1 MEESPERQSPEILR
15 PIPRRPFRLAFTS
28 PTPPEEDSAPPSAT
42 QTPGITASDLAFLN
56 IHNNPSQPTKT
67 TSSIS
72 RATSLLNLTGS
83 TLLGIYSPSL
93 TPGIKPDTADTPS
106 WDNNNDNQTP
116 GIPQSPD
123 PGDIDEQ
130 TLKLIKKRRDSS
142 SRINN
147 SHIRTSIRT
156 SYFPSLTPTADSLKA
171 PEPPS
176 QTQIII
182 STVLRGTLLFALG
195 LGYGIL
201 VTRLPRAQQNSNDP
215 SSTPPPDEPLDWRY
229 LIFWGASGVL
239 LGCLLPWFD
248 QFFIPTNKNGKL
260 SPKPLPTSPQQQR
273 EKERE
278 ERQQEADYVL
288 VIRSIGVFVGIVFAI
303 RKLSWTSTMQV
314 SLTLALINPFIW
326 YLIDR
331 SKPGFLLSA
340 FVGLMGTVGMI
351 GLGLQEV
358 FPGLMPAPS
367 FYHHAGGGGGVLGG
381 SGRSGQNGSASA
393 GYVTGMGT
401 VKLGG
406 EREVIETG
414 VWMLSV
420 LFCSCVCF
428 GNIGRRLALSGEGA
442 TRGRWGGVR

>member
-1 MEESPERQSPEILR
+1 MEESAERHGPEILR

-28 PTPPEEDSAPPSAT
+28 PTPPEEDSTPPSAT
-42 QTPGITASDLAFLN
+42 QTPGITASDLAFLD
-56 IHNNPSQPTKT
+56 IHNNPNQASRNL
-67 TSSIS
+67 SSIS

-93 TPGIKPDTADTPS
+93 TPGIKGDTVDTPS
-106 WDNNNDNQTP
+106 WENNNDTQTP
-116 GIPQSPD
+116 GPLQSPD

-142 SRINN
+142 SHINN
-147 SHIRTSIRT
+147 NHIRTSIRT
-156 SYFPSLTPTADSLKA
+156 SYFPSLTPTADLLA
-171 PEPPS
+171 PPDPPS
-176 QTQIII
+176 QAQIIFSI
-182 STVLRGTLLFALG
+182 ALRASLLFALG

-201 VTRLPRAQQNSNDP
+201 VTRLPRAQNNDSP
-215 SSTPPPDEPLDWRY
+215 STEESLDWRY

-248 QFFIPTNKNGKL
+248 QFFIPAANKNGKL
-260 SPKPLPTSPQQQR
+260 SPKQLPSSPQQQQQN
-273 EKERE
+273 ERE

-340 FVGLMGTVGMI
+340 FVGLVGTVGMI
-351 GLGLQEV
+351 GLGLQDI
-358 FPGLMPAPS
+358 FPGLIPAPS
-367 FYHHAGGGGGVLGG
+367 FYHHADGVLG
-381 SGRSGQNGSASA
+381 SARLGQNGSASA
-393 GYVTGMGT
+393 GYVTGSGT
-401 VKLGG
+401 IKLGR

-442 TRGRWGGVR
+442 ARGRWGGVR

>member
-28 PTPPEEDSAPPSAT
+28 PTPPEEDSAPASTT
-42 QTPGITASDLAFLN
+42 QTPGITASDLAFLD
-56 IHNNPSQPTKT
+56 IHNNPSQASRNP
-67 TSSIS
+67 SSIS

-93 TPGIKPDTADTPS
+93 TPGIKGDTVDTPS
-106 WDNNNDNQTP
+106 WETNNGTQTP
-116 GIPQSPD
+116 GPAQSPD
-123 PGDIDEQ
+123 PGDIDER
-130 TLKLIKKRRDSS
+130 TL
-142 SRINN
+142 NP
-147 SHIRTSIRT
+147 RT
-156 SYFPSLTPTADSLKA
+156 
-171 PEPPS
+171 PS
-176 QTQIII
+176 QTQIIF
-182 STVLRGTLLFALG
+182 SLALRGTLLFALG

-201 VTRLPRAQQNSNDP
+201 VTRLPRAQNHDSRSQTASEE
-215 SSTPPPDEPLDWRY
+215 EPLDWRY
-229 LIFWGASGVL
+229 LLFWGASGVL

-248 QFFIPTNKNGKL
+248 QFFIPTAAKGNKFSAKQ
-260 SPKPLPTSPQQQR
+260 LPSSPQQQQQN
-273 EKERE
+273 ERE
-278 ERQQEADYVL
+278 GRQREADYVL

-303 RKLSWTSTMQV
+303 RKLPWTSTMQV

-340 FVGLMGTVGMI
+340 FVGLVGTVGMI
-351 GLGLQEV
+351 GLGLQEI

-367 FYHHAGGGGGVLGG
+367 FYHHDGGDGVLG
-381 SGRSGQNGSASA
+381 SARFGQNGSASA
-393 GYVTGMGT
+393 GYGPGSGVIS
-401 VKLGG
+401 LGG

-442 TRGRWGGVR
+442 ARGRWGGVR

>member
-1 MEESPERQSPEILR
+1 MEESPERQGPEILR
-15 PIPRRPFRLAFTS
+15 PIPRRPFRLAFAS
-28 PTPPEEDSAPPSAT
+28 PTPPEEDSTPPSAT
-42 QTPGITASDLAFLN
+42 QTPGITASDLSFLD
-56 IHNNPSQPTKT
+56 IHNNPSQASRNPST
-67 TSSIS
+67 IS
-72 RATSLLNLTGS
+72 RATSFMNLTGS

-93 TPGIKPDTADTPS
+93 TPGIKGDTVDTPS
-106 WDNNNDNQTP
+106 WDNTNGGQTP
-116 GIPQSPD
+116 GTLQSPD
-123 PGDIDEQ
+123 PGNIDER

-142 SRINN
+142 SHINRD
-147 SHIRTSIRT
+147 HLRTSIRT
-156 SYFPSLTPTADSLKA
+156 SYFPSLSPTADLLTP

-176 QTQIII
+176 QAYIIF
-182 STVLRGTLLFALG
+182 SMALRASLLFALG
-195 LGYGIL
+195 LGYGVL
-201 VTRLPRAQQNSNDP
+201 VTRLPQAHNYDP
-215 SSTPPPDEPLDWRY
+215 QSPPPTSDEPLDWRY
-229 LIFWGASGVL
+229 LVFWGASGVL

-248 QFFIPTNKNGKL
+248 QFFIPAAKKDGV
-260 SPKPLPTSPQQQR
+260 SSKPLPSSPQQQQQQN
-273 EKERE
+273 ERE

-340 FVGLMGTVGMI
+340 FVGLVGTVGMI
-351 GLGLQEV
+351 GLGLQDV

-367 FYHHAGGGGGVLGG
+367 FYHHGEGEVLGG
-381 SGRSGQNGSASA
+381 SARLGQNGSASVGHLA
-393 GYVTGMGT
+393 GSGGI
-401 VKLGG
+401 KLGG
-406 EREVIETG
+406 EREVVETG

-442 TRGRWGGVR
+442 ARGRWGGVR